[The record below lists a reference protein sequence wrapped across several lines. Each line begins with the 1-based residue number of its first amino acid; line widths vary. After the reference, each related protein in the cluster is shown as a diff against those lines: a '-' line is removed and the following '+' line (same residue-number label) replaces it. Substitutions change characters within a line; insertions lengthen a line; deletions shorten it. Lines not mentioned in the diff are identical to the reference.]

1 MKIDLIT
8 LFPHMFDS
16 PFSESIIHRAI
27 IRKLV
32 NINIHNLRDFADNKH
47 GTVDD
52 KPYGGGPGMV
62 IKPEPVYRA
71 VRYII
76 NTNKKKT
83 IKPKI
88 ILMSPQGKVFN
99 HKIAKELIKNKHLI
113 IICGHY
119 EGIDERVMKIVDY
132 EISIG
137 DFVLTGGELPAMIIV
152 DTIVRLIPGVVKEK
166 NSVKNDSFSVGLLDY
181 PHYTRPKVFNNM
193 RVPKILLSGNHN
205 KIRLWRLKK
214 SLENTYLKR
223 PDLLEKIKLTEEQK
237 KILNQIKLRCK
248 K

>member
-1 MKIDLIT
+1 
-8 LFPHMFDS
+8 MFDS